1 MVNFAFGLL
10 LGYMLGM
17 ALGYYIVKID
27 RDIKNG
33 RG

>member
-17 ALGYYIVKID
+17 SLGYYIVKID

>member
-1 MVNFAFGLL
+1 MISFAFGLL
-10 LGYMLGM
+10 TGYLMGVFV
-17 ALGYYIVKID
+17 GYYVAKID